1 MIFQKNRG
9 MIGAYYNCT
18 VKNKKGK
25 QIMDDIKISRRLS
38 LIRSDIRGPL
48 YQEALRMEAEGK
60 KVLKLNTGNPAS
72 FGFTAPESVRRA
84 LTESLDRATAYCDV
98 KGMHS
103 ARKAILSYHERRGLT
118 GIGEDDIFLSNGV
131 SEMVQMITLA
141 TLERGDEILLP
152 CPNYSLWENCAYLAG
167 ATPVFYRC
175 AEEDGWIPDVDDI
188 RSKITK
194 NTRAILVIN
203 PNNPTGAI
211 YPENVLKQI
220 VQLARE
226 HHLMI
231 FSDEIYDRLLLDSLP
246 FVSTA
251 ALSDEVLCVTFNG
264 LSKSHIVCGWRS
276 GWCVLSGPKEQ
287 KHVLREALMKLA
299 SMRLCAGAL
308 PQLAVSAALDDPHS
322 TKELLIPGGRLY
334 EQREATCS
342 VLEGI
347 DGISF
352 VKNRAAF
359 YLFPR
364 LDKEKFGITDDTKFA
379 LDLLHAK
386 NILIIPGS
394 GFAHPGNDHF
404 RIVMLPEKD
413 VLKKAMLELGDFL
426 SDYKQK

>member
-1 MIFQKNRG
+1 MNG
-9 MIGAYYNCT
+9 
-18 VKNKKGK
+18 
-25 QIMDDIKISRRLS
+25 IKISRRLS
-38 LIRSDIRGPL
+38 MIRSDIRGPL
-48 YQEALRMEAEGK
+48 YQEALRMEREGK

-84 LTESLDRATAYCDV
+84 LAESLGKATAYCDV
-98 KGMHS
+98 KGMNH
-103 ARKAILSYHERRGLT
+103 AREAIRAYHERRGLK
-118 GIGEDDIFLSNGV
+118 GICEDDIFLSNGV

-175 AEEDGWIPDVDDI
+175 IEEEGWTPDVEDL
-188 RSKITK
+188 RRKITA
-194 NTRAILVIN
+194 NTRAILIIN

-211 YPENVLKQI
+211 YPQSVLKQI
-220 VQLARE
+220 VRLAEE
-226 HHLMI
+226 HHLMV
-231 FSDEIYDRLLLDSLP
+231 FSDEIYDRLILDDRA

-251 ALSDEVLCVTFNG
+251 TLSEEVLCVTFNG

-276 GWCVLSGPKEQ
+276 GWCVLSGPEKQ
-287 KHVLREALMKLA
+287 KSILREALMKLA

-308 PQLAVSAALDDPHS
+308 PQLAVAAALDDPHS

-342 VLEGI
+342 VLDGI
-347 DGISF
+347 EGISF
-352 VKNRAAF
+352 VKNLAAF

-364 LDKEKFGITDDTKFA
+364 LDKEKFRITDDTRFA

-394 GFAHPGNDHF
+394 GFAHPDNDHF
-404 RIVMLPEKD
+404 RIVMLPEKET
-413 VLKKAMLELGDFL
+413 LKKAMSDLGDFL
-426 SDYKQK
+426 SDYKQN

>member
-1 MIFQKNRG
+1 MNEL
-9 MIGAYYNCT
+9 
-18 VKNKKGK
+18 
-25 QIMDDIKISRRLS
+25 KISRRLS

-48 YQEALRMEAEGK
+48 YEEALRMEQEGQ

-72 FGFTAPESVRRA
+72 FGFTAPESVRSA
-84 LTESLDRATAYCDV
+84 MMQAMENATAYCDV
-98 KGMHS
+98 KGMKD
-103 ARKAILSYHERRGLT
+103 AREAILAYHTKRGLKNID
-118 GIGEDDIFLSNGV
+118 GNDIFLSNGV

-152 CPNYSLWENCAYLAG
+152 CPNYSLWENCSHLSG

-175 AEEDGWIPDVDDI
+175 DEKNGWIPDVDDI
-188 RSKITK
+188 REKITK

-211 YPENVLKQI
+211 YPKEILKQI
-220 VQLARE
+220 VSLAEE
-226 HHLMI
+226 HGLLV
-231 FSDEIYDRLLLDSLP
+231 FSDEIYDRLLLEDVP
-246 FVSTA
+246 FTSTA
-251 ALSDEVLCVTFNG
+251 TLSDKVLCVTFNG
-264 LSKSHIVCGWRS
+264 LSKSHIVCGWRC
-276 GWCVLSGPKEQ
+276 GWCILSGPEEK

-308 PQLAVSAALDDPHS
+308 PQLAIAAALDDPHS
-322 TKELLIPGGRLY
+322 TSKLLSPGGRFY

-347 DGISF
+347 DGVSF

-364 LDKEKFGITDDTKFA
+364 LDKEKFRITSDTQFA

-386 NILIIPGS
+386 NLLIIPGS
-394 GFAHPGNDHF
+394 GFAHPDNDHF
-404 RIVMLPEKD
+404 RIVMLPDKEI
-413 VLKKAMLELGDFL
+413 LKQAMLELGDFL
-426 SDYKQK
+426 SDYRQN

>member
-1 MIFQKNRG
+1 MS
-9 MIGAYYNCT
+9 
-18 VKNKKGK
+18 
-25 QIMDDIKISRRLS
+25 DLKISRRLS

-48 YQEALRMEAEGK
+48 YEEALRMEKEGQ
-60 KVLKLNTGNPAS
+60 KVLKLNTGNPAA
-72 FGFTAPESVRRA
+72 FGFHAPKSIRGA
-84 LTESLDRATAYCDV
+84 MTEMMENATAYCDV
-98 KGMHS
+98 RGMKA
-103 ARKAILSYHERRGLT
+103 AREAILAYHTKRGIK

-152 CPNYSLWENCAYLAG
+152 CPNYSLWENCAHLSG

-175 AEEDGWIPDVDDI
+175 DEENGWTPDVEDL
-188 RSKITK
+188 RRKITA
-194 NTRAILVIN
+194 NTRAILIIN

-211 YPENVLKQI
+211 YPENVLKKI
-220 VQLARE
+220 VALAEE
-226 HHLMI
+226 HNLML
-231 FSDEIYDRLLLDSLP
+231 FSDEIYDRLLLEDVP

-251 ALSDEVLCVTFNG
+251 TLSEKVLCVTFNG

-276 GWCVLSGPKEQ
+276 GWSVLSGPEEK
-287 KHVLREALMKLA
+287 KHLLREGLMKLA

-308 PQLAVSAALDDPHS
+308 PQLAIAAALNDPHS
-322 TKELLIPGGRLY
+322 TKELLIPGGRFY

-342 VLEGI
+342 VLEKI
-347 DGISF
+347 EGISF

-364 LDKEKFGITDDTKFA
+364 LDREKFGITDDTRFA

-394 GFAHPGNDHF
+394 GFAHPDNDHF
-404 RIVMLPEKD
+404 RIVMLPEKET
-413 VLKKAMLELGDFL
+413 LKKAMTDLGDFL
-426 SDYKQK
+426 SDYKQN